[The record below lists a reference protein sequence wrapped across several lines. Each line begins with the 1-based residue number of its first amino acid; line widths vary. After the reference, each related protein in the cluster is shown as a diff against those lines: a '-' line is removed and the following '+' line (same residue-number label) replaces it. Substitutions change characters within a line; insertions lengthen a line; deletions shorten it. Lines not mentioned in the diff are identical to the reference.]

1 MKDFDPL
8 KLENQICFP
17 LYAAARKVTNLY
29 TPFLSELDLTY
40 TQYIV
45 MMVLWE
51 QDGISV
57 KELGQKLYLD
67 SGTLTPLLKNLEKKG
82 FVTRSRSKEDERST
96 IAVLTKEGKELR
108 EKAIE
113 IPGQV
118 GNCIQIA
125 PEDAIQ
131 LYQLLY
137 KVLNVV

>member
-108 EKAIE
+108 ERAIE

>member
-45 MMVLWE
+45 MLVLWE